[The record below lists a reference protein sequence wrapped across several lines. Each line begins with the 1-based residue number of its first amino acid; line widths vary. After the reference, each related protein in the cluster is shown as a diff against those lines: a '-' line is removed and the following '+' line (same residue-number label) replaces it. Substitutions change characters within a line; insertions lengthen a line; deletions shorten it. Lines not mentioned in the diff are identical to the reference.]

1 MRPGRLDRILYV
13 GPPNLEGRIEILRIR
28 THKMSVEEN
37 LDLEQIAKLLCYCA
51 SALYGSSSF
60 TASPMQTEGCSG
72 ADMSALCQEAALL
85 TMKADINAP
94 FVSTSPL

>member
-37 LDLEQIAKLLCYCA
+37 LDLEQIAQLLCYCA

-85 TMKADINAP
+85 TMKADTNAP
-94 FVSTSPL
+94 FVKTSLL